1 VSDGS
6 AGPMFAIARRERIM
20 EELRRTGS
28 VVVRE
33 LATRLG
39 VTEITIRRDITALAD
54 RGLVTRVHGGA
65 TLRSAL
71 DTTVARTPEASG
83 PPLYRIGMVVPSLS
97 YYWPQIVNGARAA
110 AAHGRVQLVLRGASY
125 DPADQRRQI
134 AALLESGV
142 HGLLVGPEVGG
153 SDGLA
158 ILTWLDSLDVP
169 VVLVERRAP
178 HSAALRR
185 VEWVSTDHDFGAK
198 MAVNHLYEQG
208 HRRIGLALARDSP
221 TAPQLRRGWE
231 QALAEL
237 GLDARV
243 GSGVVAATLT
253 DVEGAERE
261 ERFGEIVSA
270 CRDTGTTALIVHADP
285 QAILLEHYCTDHG
298 IDIPRDLAI
307 VAYDDEV
314 AENGTPPISALRP
327 AKEHIGR
334 LALETMTTRLR
345 EPNRPIQRTVV
356 LPELNVRASSA
367 ARRGE

>member
-1 VSDGS
+1 MT
-6 AGPMFAIARRERIM
+6 ARPPGPVFGIARRERIM
-20 EELRRTGS
+20 EALRRTGA
-28 VVVRE
+28 VTVRD
-33 LATRLG
+33 LAVELG

-71 DTTVARTPEASG
+71 DTSIARNPDAAG
-83 PPLYRIGMVVPSLS
+83 PALYRIGMVVPSLS
-97 YYWPQIVNGARAA
+97 YYWPQIVNGTRAA
-110 AAHGRVQLVLRGASY
+110 ATAARVQLVLRGASY

-142 HGLLVGPEVGG
+142 HGLLVAPEVSG
-153 SDGLA
+153 SAGLA
-158 ILTWLDSLDVP
+158 ILTWLDALSVP

-185 VEWVSTDHDFGAK
+185 LEWVSTDHDFGAK
-198 MAVNHLYEQG
+198 MAVHHLYEQG

-231 QALAEL
+231 QALLQL
-237 GLDARV
+237 GLDTD
-243 GSGVVAATLT
+243 VVTATLLDIEEAT
-253 DVEGAERE
+253 ERE
-261 ERFGEIVSA
+261 ARFGEIVST

-285 QAILLEHYCTDHG
+285 QAILFGNYCADHG

-327 AKEHIGR
+327 AKEYVGR
-334 LALETMTTRLR
+334 LALETMMTRLR
-345 EPNRPIQRTVV
+345 EGSSRPIQRTVV
-356 LPELNVRASSA
+356 LPELEVRASSIA
-367 ARRGE
+367 QRTG

>member
-1 VSDGS
+1 VNGS

-28 VVVRE
+28 VMVRD
-33 LATRLG
+33 LAGLLG

-71 DTTVARTPEASG
+71 DTTVARSPDAFG

-110 AAHGRVQLVLRGASY
+110 ATQGRVQLVLRGASY
-125 DPADQRRQI
+125 DPADQRRQV

-142 HGLLVGPEVGG
+142 HGLLVGPEVSG

-158 ILTWLDSLDVP
+158 ILTWLDTLGVP

-178 HSAALRR
+178 HSAALRNL
-185 VEWVSTDHDFGAK
+185 EWVSTDHEFGAK
-198 MAVNHLYEQG
+198 MAVNHLYGQG

-221 TAPQLRRGWE
+221 TAPQLRQGWE
-231 QALAEL
+231 QALVEL
-237 GLDARV
+237 GLDTE
-243 GSGVVAATLT
+243 VVAATLN
-253 DVEGAERE
+253 DVEGTERE
-261 ERFGEIVSA
+261 ERFGEIVSK

-285 QAILLEHYCTDHG
+285 QAILFEHYCTDHG

-334 LALETMTTRLR
+334 LALETLTARLR
-345 EPNRPIQRTVV
+345 EGSRRPVQRTVV
-356 LPELNVRASSA
+356 LPELNVRESSA

>member
-1 VSDGS
+1 MSDGP
-6 AGPMFAIARRERIM
+6 AAPMFAIARRERII

-28 VVVRE
+28 VTVRD

-71 DTTVARTPEASG
+71 DTSVARTPDALG
-83 PPLYRIGMVVPSLS
+83 PALYRIGMVVPSLS
-97 YYWPQIVNGARAA
+97 YYWPQIVNGTRAA
-110 AAHGRVQLVLRGASY
+110 AAQGRVQLVLRGASY

-134 AALLESGV
+134 AALLDSGV
-142 HGLLVGPEVGG
+142 HGLLAAPEVGG

-185 VEWVSTDHDFGAK
+185 LEWVSTDHDFGAK
-198 MAVNHLYEQG
+198 MAVTHLYEQG
-208 HRRIGLALARDSP
+208 HRRIGLAIARDSP

-237 GLDARV
+237 GLDTE
-243 GSGVVAATLT
+243 VVSATLT
-253 DVEGAERE
+253 DVEGTERD
-261 ERFGEIVSA
+261 ERFGEIVAA
-270 CRDTGTTALIVHADP
+270 CRETGTTALVVHADP
-285 QAILLEHYCTDHG
+285 QAILLEHYCTDRG
-298 IDIPRDLAI
+298 IDIPGDLAI

-334 LALETMTTRLR
+334 LALETLTTRLR
-345 EPNRPIQRTVV
+345 EGDRPIQRTVV
-356 LPELNVRASSA
+356 LPELHVRESSA
-367 ARRGE
+367 ARIDG

>member
-1 VSDGS
+1 
-6 AGPMFAIARRERIM
+6 MFAIARQERIM
-20 EELRRTGS
+20 AELRRTGS
-28 VVVRE
+28 VMVRD
-33 LATRLG
+33 LATELG
-39 VTEITIRRDITALAD
+39 VTEITIRRDITALAN

-71 DTTVARTPEASG
+71 DTTVARVPDASG

-97 YYWPQIVNGARAA
+97 YYWPQIVNGVRAA
-110 AAHGRVQLVLRGASY
+110 AAQGRIQLVLRGGSY
-125 DPADQRRQI
+125 DPVDQRRQI

-142 HGLLVGPEVGG
+142 HGLLVGPEVNG

-158 ILTWLDSLDVP
+158 ILTWLDALDVP

-185 VEWVSTDHDFGAK
+185 LEWVSTDHDFGAK
-198 MAVNHLYEQG
+198 MAVTHLYEQG
-208 HRRIGLALARDSP
+208 HRRIGLAIARDSP

-237 GLDARV
+237 GLDTE
-243 GSGVVAATLT
+243 VVAATLT
-253 DVEGAERE
+253 DVEGAERD
-261 ERFGEIVSA
+261 ERFGEIVAA

-285 QAILLEHYCTDHG
+285 QAILLEHYCTDRG
-298 IDIPRDLAI
+298 IDIPGDLAI

-334 LALETMTTRLR
+334 LALETLTSRLG
-345 EPNRPIQRTVV
+345 EGSRPIQRTVV
-356 LPELNVRASSA
+356 LPELNVRESSA
-367 ARRGE
+367 ARLGG

>member
-1 VSDGS
+1 VNDRSP
-6 AGPMFAIARRERIM
+6 GPMFAIARRERIM

-28 VVVRE
+28 VTVRD
-33 LATRLG
+33 LATQLG
-39 VTEITIRRDITALAD
+39 VTGITIRRDITALAD

-65 TLRSAL
+65 TLRSTL
-71 DTTVARTPEASG
+71 DTRAARTPDASG
-83 PPLYRIGMVVPSLS
+83 PALYRIGMVVPSLS

-110 AAHGRVQLVLRGASY
+110 AAQGGVQLVLRGASY

-134 AALLESGV
+134 AALLESGGV

-158 ILTWLDSLDVP
+158 ILTWLDTLSVP

-185 VEWVSTDHDFGAK
+185 LEWVSTDHEFGAM
-198 MAVNHLYEQG
+198 MAVNHLYEEG
-208 HRRIGLALARDSP
+208 HRRIGIALAKDSP

-231 QALAEL
+231 RALTAL
-237 GLDARV
+237 GLDTE
-243 GSGVVAATLT
+243 VVAVTLT

-261 ERFGEIVSA
+261 KRFGEIVSA
-270 CRDTGTTALIVHADP
+270 CRHTGTTALFVHADP

-314 AENGTPPISALRP
+314 AENGAPPISALRP

-334 LALETMTTRLR
+334 LALETLTTRLR
-345 EPNRPIQRTVV
+345 EGSHRPIQRTVV
-356 LPELNVRASSA
+356 LPELKVRESSV
-367 ARRGE
+367 ARRG

>member
-1 VSDGS
+1 
-6 AGPMFAIARRERIM
+6 MFAIARRERIM
-20 EELRRTGS
+20 EKLRRTGAIT
-28 VVVRE
+28 VRD
-33 LATRLG
+33 LAGELG

-71 DTTVARTPEASG
+71 DTTVARNPDADG

-110 AAHGRVQLVLRGASY
+110 ATQGRVQLVLRGASY
-125 DPADQRRQI
+125 DPTDQRRQI
-134 AALLESGV
+134 AALLDSGV
-142 HGLLVGPEVGG
+142 HGLLVAPEVNG

-158 ILTWLDSLDVP
+158 ILDWLDALSVP

-185 VEWVSTDHDFGAK
+185 LEWVSTDHDFGAK

-231 QALAEL
+231 QALTEL
-237 GLDARV
+237 GLDTE
-243 GSGVVAATLT
+243 VVAATLT
-253 DVEGAERE
+253 DTEGTERE

-270 CRDTGTTALIVHADP
+270 CQYTGTTALVVHADP
-285 QAILLEHYCTDHG
+285 QAILFEHYCTDHG
-298 IDIPRDLAI
+298 IDIPADLAI

-314 AENGTPPISALRP
+314 AENGAPPISALRP
-327 AKEHIGR
+327 AKEYIGR
-334 LALETMTTRLR
+334 LAVETLTARLR
-345 EPNRPIQRTVV
+345 EGSGRPIQRTVV
-356 LPELNVRASSA
+356 LPELEIRASSA
-367 ARRGE
+367 ARRVE

>member
-1 VSDGS
+1 MTDRSL
-6 AGPMFAIARRERIM
+6 GPMFAISRREHIL
-20 EELRRTGS
+20 EQLRRTGAIS
-28 VVVRE
+28 VRE
-33 LATRLG
+33 LAGELG

-71 DTTVARTPEASG
+71 DTTVARSADASG

-134 AALLESGV
+134 AALLDSGV
-142 HGLLVGPEVGG
+142 HGLLVGPEVNGR
-153 SDGLA
+153 DGLA
-158 ILTWLDSLDVP
+158 ILTWLDGLSVP

-185 VEWVSTDHDFGAK
+185 LEWVSTDHDFGAK

-221 TAPQLRRGWE
+221 TAPQLRTGWE

-237 GLDARV
+237 GLDTE
-243 GSGVVAATLT
+243 VAVATLT
-253 DVEGAERE
+253 DVEGTERE
-261 ERFGEIVSA
+261 QRFAEIVAA

-285 QAILLEHYCTDHG
+285 QAILFEHYCTDHG
-298 IDIPRDLAI
+298 IDIPGDLAI

-314 AENGTPPISALRP
+314 AANGTPPISALRP

-334 LALETMTTRLR
+334 LALEMLTTRLR
-345 EPNRPIQRTVV
+345 DGSAGPIRRTVV
-356 LPELNVRASSA
+356 LPELEVRESSA
-367 ARRGE
+367 ARRA